1 MEAKNSKAITN
12 EMIFEELQI
21 LKSQMQQLQADME
34 SFKNPVGEFTSK
46 WVDTYDVMQMLR
58 VSRRTMDNYIKAGK
72 LTPTRIRKR
81 NYFEVSQV
89 KALMKIPD
97 ERLLSYGVDFPW
109 LREMVRPMLEMGDDW
124 LWFCV
129 EIKV

>member
-58 VSRRTMDNYIKAGK
+58 VSRRTMDNYIKEGK
-72 LTPTRIRKR
+72 LTPTRIKTR
-81 NYFEVSQV
+81 NYFEVTQV

-97 ERLLSYGVDFPW
+97 ERLLSYGVDVPW
-109 LREMVRPMLEMGDDW
+109 LREHVQIGRASCRER
-124 LWFCV
+124 V
-129 EIKV
+129 

>member
-97 ERLLSYGVDFPW
+97 ERLLSYGVDVPW
-109 LREMVRPMLEMGDDW
+109 LREMVRPMLEMGDD
-124 LWFCV
+124 
-129 EIKV
+129 I

>member
-1 MEAKNSKAITN
+1 MEAKNSKAVTL
-12 EMIFEELQI
+12 EMLFEELKI
-21 LKSQMQQLQADME
+21 IRSQMEELRSDFE
-34 SFKNPVGEFTSK
+34 IFKNPVGEFTSK

-97 ERLLSYGVDFPW
+97 ERLLSYGVDVPW
-109 LREMVRPMLEMGDDW
+109 LREMVRPMLEMGDD
-124 LWFCV
+124 F
-129 EIKV
+129 

>member
-1 MEAKNSKAITN
+1 MEAKNSKTITN
-12 EMIFEELQI
+12 EMIFEELKNI
-21 LKSQMQQLQADME
+21 RTQMEKMQADIE
-34 SFKNPVGEFTSK
+34 SLKNPVGEFTSK

-97 ERLLSYGVDFPW
+97 ERLLSYGVDVPW
-109 LREMVRPMLEMGDDW
+109 LREMVRPMLEMGDD
-124 LWFCV
+124 
-129 EIKV
+129 

>member
-1 MEAKNSKAITN
+1 MEAKKSKTVTL
-12 EMIFEELQI
+12 EMLFEELKI
-21 LKSQMQQLQADME
+21 MRSQMEKMQADIE
-34 SFKNPVGEFTSK
+34 SLKNPVGEFTSK

-72 LTPTRIRKR
+72 FTPTRIRKR

-97 ERLLSYGVDFPW
+97 TRLLSYGVDVPW
-109 LREMVRPMLEMGDDW
+109 LREMVQPMLEMGDD
-124 LWFCV
+124 
-129 EIKV
+129 E

>member
-1 MEAKNSKAITN
+1 MEAKNSKTITN
-12 EMIFEELQI
+12 EMIFEELKI
-21 LKSQMQQLQADME
+21 VRSLMEKMQADIE
-34 SFKNPVGEFTSK
+34 SLKNPVGEFTSK

-89 KALMKIPD
+89 KALMKIPE
-97 ERLLSYGVDFPW
+97 ERLLSWGVDVPW
-109 LREMVRPMLEMGDDW
+109 LREMVRPMLEMGDD
-124 LWFCV
+124 
-129 EIKV
+129 

>member
-1 MEAKNSKAITN
+1 MESENSKTITN
-12 EMIFEELQI
+12 EMIFEELQNI
-21 LKSQMQQLQADME
+21 RTQMEKMQADIE
-34 SFKNPVGEFTSK
+34 SLKNPVGEFTSK

-89 KALMKIPD
+89 KALMKIPE
-97 ERLLSYGVDFPW
+97 ERLLSWGVDIPW
-109 LREMVRPMLEMGDDW
+109 LREHIRPMLEMGDD
-124 LWFCV
+124 
-129 EIKV
+129 